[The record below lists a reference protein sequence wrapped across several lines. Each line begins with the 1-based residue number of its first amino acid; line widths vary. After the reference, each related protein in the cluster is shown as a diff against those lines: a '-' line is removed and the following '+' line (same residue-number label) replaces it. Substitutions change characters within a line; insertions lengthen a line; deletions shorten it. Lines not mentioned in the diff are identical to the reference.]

1 MGAGKQRI
9 PIISL
14 LCLRV
19 IVRLKKKGKKRS
31 FVARVYY
38 CRERNREFSSSS
50 KQAWMMR
57 EREQWERAPFVLCGP
72 DTEEARRL
80 KLTKESIVAC
90 HSKCLPP
97 IKLSGRSDH

>member
-38 CRERNREFSSSS
+38 YRERNREFSSS

-57 EREQWERAPFVLCGP
+57 EREQWERAPIVLCGP
-72 DTEEARRL
+72 DTEEAPRL

-97 IKLSGRSDH
+97 IKLSGRSGH